1 MKTLSNAHHMD
12 KEKAPSGARKR
23 APTEVVR
30 SIRDG
35 GLMAANGLKFPSL
48 DIEQK
53 SAECI
58 AKLDACVQGQFDAL
72 IDRFLDQ
79 FEQYCGKITR
89 MQEAGQKGAVGFI
102 YGMNRQNQAWCAFR

>member
-1 MKTLSNAHHMD
+1 
-12 KEKAPSGARKR
+12 
-23 APTEVVR
+23 
-30 SIRDG
+30 
-35 GLMAANGLKFPSL
+35 MAAKGLKFPSL
-48 DIEQK
+48 DIELK

-72 IDRFLDQ
+72 IDRLLDQ